1 MYHVPK
7 RKTDHEGTR
16 TLNLWIRSPAPYPL
30 GHMTV
35 HFYSINPSKFLNIVI
50 KINLELYIIRDGGFA
65 IGFISNP
72 PQTKIGNQGIIIAFD
87 ESVRQVQYRKTLTWI
102 HRKAVSHIR

>member
-35 HFYSINPSKFLNIVI
+35 SVFSINPSSIFNIII